1 MRIFL
6 FLLLA
11 LLFPALTHAQKRK
24 KDQGPNELE
33 VRQALV
39 VEAQAAFTSGDL
51 ATAETKYTKA
61 LRLWDDRADRY
72 QRALVRVA
80 RGDSAGWCADLSTF
94 RGNDELQKNL
104 YRTHCRQ
111 MDSVAFAASG
121 LPASRFPG
129 MTNVTRWTYRLEGHE
144 VLKLY
149 NSENVHRVTLAV
161 SGTDT
166 LFSFCDTL
174 PSYPG
179 GETEMYR
186 FIGANTKYPG
196 VALDNDRSGVVYVRF
211 KVGPDGAIQQAEVFR
226 GAYHALD
233 EEALRVVRSMPAWVP
248 GRWQGKPIT
257 AFYSLPFRFT
267 LK

>member
-1 MRIFL
+1 MRP
-6 FLLLA
+6 LLLLIITGLLPA
-11 LLFPALTHAQKRK
+11 LLHAQKRK
-24 KDQGPNELE
+24 KDQGPSEQE

-39 VEAQAAFTSGDL
+39 VEAKAAFQSGDL
-51 ATAETKYTKA
+51 ATAEAKYTEA

-94 RGNDELQKNL
+94 RGNDELQKDL

-111 MDSVAFAASG
+111 MDSVSFAASG

-129 MTNVTRWTYRLEGHE
+129 MANVARWTYRLEGNS
-144 VLKLY
+144 VFKLY
-149 NSENVHRVTLAV
+149 NTDIVHRVTLAV

-166 LFSFCDTL
+166 LFSYCDTL

-179 GETEMYR
+179 GETEMFR
-186 FIGANTKYPG
+186 FIGANTKYP
-196 VALDNDRSGVVYVRF
+196 ALAMDNDRSGVVYVRF
-211 KVGPDGAIQQAEVFR
+211 KVGPDGTIQGAEVFR

-233 EEALRVVRSMPAWVP
+233 EEALRVVRSMPPWVP

-257 AFYSLPFRFT
+257 AFYSLPIRFT

>member
-1 MRIFL
+1 MRQLIP
-6 FLLLA
+6 LLL
-11 LLFPALTHAQKRK
+11 LMVVPQLSLAQKRK
-24 KDQGPNELE
+24 KDQGPSEQE

-39 VEAQAAFTSGDL
+39 EEAEAAFQSGDL
-51 ATAETKYTKA
+51 ATAEAKYTEA
-61 LRLWDDRADRY
+61 IRLWDDRADRY

-94 RGNDELQKNL
+94 RGNDELQKDL

-111 MDSVAFAASG
+111 MDSVSFAASG

-129 MTNVTRWTYRLEGHE
+129 MANVARWTYRLEGNT
-144 VLKLY
+144 VFKLY
-149 NSENVHRVTLAV
+149 NTDNVHRVTLAV
-161 SGTDT
+161 GGTDT

-179 GETEMYR
+179 GEDEMFR
-186 FIGANTKYPG
+186 FMVANTRYPEL
-196 VALDNDRSGVVYVRF
+196 ARENERSGVVYVRF
-211 KVGPDGAIQQAEVFR
+211 KVGPDGAIQGAEVFR

-233 EEALRVVRSMPAWVP
+233 EEALRVVRSMPPWVP

-257 AFYSLPFRFT
+257 AYYSLPIRFT